1 MAGERSYDP
10 TNKAEVFDTLRRQI
24 LAARLKL
31 TLNKKQNLKSTPT
44 VERLAQMSL
53 PPIVEWP
60 EQNHRSPEQGIT
72 VSDQHPARM

>member
-24 LAARLKL
+24 LAARLKR
-31 TLNKKQNLKSTPT
+31 TLDAKQNLKSTPT
-44 VERLAQMSL
+44 VERLAQMNL

-60 EQNHRSPEQGIT
+60 EQNHRSPAHRSV
-72 VSDQHPARM
+72 VSDQYPAMR